1 MAHFSMFRLL
11 SLAFDLMFLSSLAIL
26 ILGGAE
32 NEFVFLPITFAL
44 SGIIVQAIL
53 LRQFSLIKRTDAV
66 DTKACRYCNRAVSTD
81 AKICRFCL
89 TEVGEH
95 SASSAEVTSQ
105 AGIQDLQS
113 QTERWRAATNAKL

>member
-26 ILGGAE
+26 ILGSAE

-53 LRQFSLIKRTDAV
+53 L
-66 DTKACRYCNRAVSTD
+66 
-81 AKICRFCL
+81 
-89 TEVGEH
+89 
-95 SASSAEVTSQ
+95 EVTSQ
-105 AGIQDLQS
+105 AGIQDLQL